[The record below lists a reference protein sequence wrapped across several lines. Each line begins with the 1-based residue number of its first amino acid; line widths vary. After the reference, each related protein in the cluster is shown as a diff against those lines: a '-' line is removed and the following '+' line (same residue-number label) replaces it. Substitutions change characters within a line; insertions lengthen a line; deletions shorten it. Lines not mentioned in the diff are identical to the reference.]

1 MGSLG
6 DHFGVSGGVSHPCS
20 LPNGGEAQAA
30 EGPRTQRGP
39 GHGQFYPK
47 SKDVLEECGMSTLA
61 GYITVCWQMIA
72 VYVATHPDL
81 IEFRQGK

>member
-1 MGSLG
+1 MGPFEDCLG
-6 DHFGVSGGVSHPCS
+6 ESRGVSHPRS
-20 LPNGGEAQAA
+20 QSDGKEAYAA
-30 EGPRTQRGP
+30 EGPGA
-39 GHGQFYPK
+39 HLIYSK